1 MRGWLASRGVWG
13 EVIDPESRPAAG
25 EAPRRRLREPGILP
39 RVLLGAPQHGMRA
52 DDQNAPQVAVA
63 LLGGRPE
70 LLNPDLLYF

>member
-1 MRGWLASRGVWG
+1 
-13 EVIDPESRPAAG
+13 
-25 EAPRRRLREPGILP
+25 
-39 RVLLGAPQHGMRA
+39 MRA